1 MKHVM
6 WLRQDVRMAD
16 NIALSQACQSPH
28 EGVIALY
35 VLTPKT
41 WQNHHWAPVKVDLLL
56 RQLACLSQD
65 LATCNIPLKILTVPT
80 FADVPDALATFC
92 QEHDI
97 GQVFANQQYL
107 VDEMHRDQ
115 QVEQVLQKQDVT
127 CQWFHDAVLMPPQAV
142 LKQDGTPF
150 KVFTPYKRALLQQF
164 SVGDWAA
171 HPTPNKQPETGVQP
185 DPVLSQLDGFISPID
200 PALWPVGEQAIH
212 MQLQQ
217 FCQHKVSDYKSQR
230 DFPIAEHTSKLSP
243 YLALGM
249 VSIRQCVRVLMEA
262 VGANTTGELVNQK
275 EPECWFSELIWRE
288 FYIAIAWHFPQVV
301 KGKAFQPHTEA
312 LPWSYNEDHFVAWCE
327 GRTGFPFVDA
337 AMRQLKQVGW
347 MHNRLRMVVAM
358 FLTKTLFIDWRWGER
373 FFMENL
379 VDGDFASNNG
389 GWQWSASTGTDAA
402 PYFRI
407 YNPTTQSERF
417 DPDGDFMRFYCPELA
432 KCTNKEIHNPSS
444 AMRKHCGYPDPIVD
458 YSAMRQKVIATFKA
472 LPK

>member
-1 MKHVM
+1 MT
-6 WLRQDVRMAD
+6 D
-16 NIALSQACQSPH
+16 NIALSQACKSSDH
-28 EGVIALY
+28 GIIALY

-41 WQNHHWAPVKVDLLL
+41 WKTYQWAPVKVDLLL
-56 RQLACLSQD
+56 RQLACFSQD
-65 LATCNIPLKILTVPT
+65 LATRNIPLKILTVPT
-80 FADVPDALATFC
+80 FADVPGALAAFC
-92 QEHDI
+92 QQHDI

-107 VDEMHRDQ
+107 VDEMHRDK
-115 QVEQVLQKQDVT
+115 QVEQVLQKQGVF
-127 CQWFHDAVLMPPQAV
+127 CQWFHDAVLMPPQAL

-150 KVFTPYKRALLQQF
+150 KVFTPYKRTLLQQF
-164 SVGDWAA
+164 SASDWAA
-171 HPTPNKQPETGVQP
+171 HPAPNKQPETDVHP
-185 DPVLSQLDGFISPID
+185 DPVPSHLDGFTSPID
-200 PALWPVGEQAIH
+200 PALWPVGEEEIQA
-212 MQLQQ
+212 QLEQ
-217 FCQHKVSDYKSQR
+217 FCAHKAQDYKIQR

-243 YLALGM
+243 YLSLGM
-249 VSIRQCVRVLMEA
+249 VSIRQCVRVLLSA
-262 VGANTTGELVNQK
+262 VGAHGVDDLPSRK
-275 EPECWFSELIWRE
+275 GPDHWFSELIWRE

-312 LPWSYNEDHFVAWCE
+312 LPWSYNEAHFAAWCE
-327 GRTGFPFVDA
+327 GCTGFPFVDA
-337 AMRQLKQVGW
+337 AMRQLKQIGW

-407 YNPTTQSERF
+407 YNPTIQSERF
-417 DPDGDFMRFYCPELA
+417 DPDGDFIRFYCPELA
-432 KCTNKEIHNPSS
+432 VCSNKEIHNPSPV
-444 AMRKHCGYPDPIVD
+444 MRKNCGYPDPIVD